1 MFFVTVWQ
9 FVNQPENQQVGQQ
22 RLLSFCRK
30 VCWCWWSSGTIPWW
44 IDGCSFSAFLWVTV
58 KPKKNTGIQQWCRVA
73 GAKLDDYDI
82 IITDSSLELTQ
93 LKSNW
98 TPRAK
103 KMLKEKWCWGWLRWA
118 FVLKGAV
125 WFVFVFVWRV
135 TSQQSN
141 RFLGQSQAYRILYIH
156 QGEGGQVKTYPAGY
170 LTRKDMVQTS

>member
-1 MFFVTVWQ
+1 
-9 FVNQPENQQVGQQ
+9 
-22 RLLSFCRK
+22 
-30 VCWCWWSSGTIPWW
+30 
-44 IDGCSFSAFLWVTV
+44 
-58 KPKKNTGIQQWCRVA
+58 
-73 GAKLDDYDI
+73 
-82 IITDSSLELTQ
+82 
-93 LKSNW
+93 
-98 TPRAK
+98 
-103 KMLKEKWCWGWLRWA
+103 MLKEKWCWGWLRWA